1 MPAVLVGLTYTKL
14 DSGAANA
21 IDMVNADAEFPMEV
35 VFSETLPAET
45 SIGYPV
51 PAGNGVVRNG
61 HTGNMYA
68 RVISRTTRLTAYAYV
83 GE

>member
-1 MPAVLVGLTYTKL
+1 MPAVEVELTYTKL

-21 IDMVNADAEFPMEV
+21 IDMVNTDEEFPMEV
-35 VFSETLPAET
+35 VFSATLPAED

-51 PAGNGVVRNG
+51 PPGDGVVRNG
-61 HTGNMYA
+61 HSGDMYA
-68 RVISRTTRLTAYAYV
+68 RVFSRTERLTAFAYV

>member
-1 MPAVLVGLTYTKL
+1 MPAVLVGITYTKL

-21 IDMVNADAEFPMEV
+21 IDMVNANGTYPMEV
-35 VFSETLPAET
+35 VFSASLPAET

-51 PAGNGVVRNG
+51 PAGDGVVRNG
-61 HTGNMYA
+61 HAGNMYA
-68 RVISRTTRLTAYAYV
+68 RKASSSGPAEIYAVV

>member
-1 MPAVLVGLTYTKL
+1 MPAVPVGITYTKL

-21 IDMVNADAEFPMEV
+21 IDMVNANGTYPMEV
-35 VFSETLPAET
+35 VFSASLPAET

-51 PAGNGVVRNG
+51 PAGDGVVRNG
-61 HTGNMYA
+61 HAGNMYA
-68 RVISRTTRLTAYAYV
+68 RKASSDGPAQIYAVV